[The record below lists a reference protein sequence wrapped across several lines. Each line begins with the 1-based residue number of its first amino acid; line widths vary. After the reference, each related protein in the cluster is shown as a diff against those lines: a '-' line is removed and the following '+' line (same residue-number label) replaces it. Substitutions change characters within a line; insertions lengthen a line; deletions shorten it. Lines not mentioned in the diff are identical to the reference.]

1 MPIYILIALFIF
13 GVASQLIPQ
22 LPNDLY
28 KKINKFIIFIPLPA
42 ITLYNIP
49 KLDISKAVLL
59 PILSAWITFFGAI
72 LFFML
77 IAKKANLT
85 KATIACLILSCG
97 LGNTSFVGFPILT
110 QLYDASA
117 IQYAIFV
124 DQPGSFLIMSTLG
137 VLVANYAS
145 TGNINIKIIFKKLF
159 SFPPFICFIIA
170 LFLSKNTIPSNID
183 VYLKAIGSLMIPLA
197 MLSLGMQFKLNFKT
211 IPWKKFLIGV
221 SYKLVIAP
229 LVIYILYIFILQ
241 QDTFANR
248 ISVIECAMPPMI
260 TSSII
265 ASEHGLDED
274 LAAVLPTLGILCSL
288 PTLLVWKFIL
298 G

>member
-1 MPIYILIALFIF
+1 MPIYILIALFII
-13 GVASQLIPQ
+13 GIASQLIHK
-22 LPNDLY
+22 LPKDLY
-28 KKINKFIIFIPLPA
+28 KKINKFIIYVPLPA

-59 PILSAWITFFGAI
+59 PILSAWIIFFGAI
-72 LFFML
+72 IFFIL
-77 IAKKANLT
+77 ISKKANIT
-85 KATIACLILSCG
+85 KPTIACLILSCG

-170 LFLSKNTIPSNID
+170 LFLPKNTIPTNVD
-183 VYLKAIGSLMIPLA
+183 FYLKAVGSLMIPLA

-229 LVIYILYIFILQ
+229 LIIYILFILILQ

-288 PTLLVWKFIL
+288 PTLLVWKFVL